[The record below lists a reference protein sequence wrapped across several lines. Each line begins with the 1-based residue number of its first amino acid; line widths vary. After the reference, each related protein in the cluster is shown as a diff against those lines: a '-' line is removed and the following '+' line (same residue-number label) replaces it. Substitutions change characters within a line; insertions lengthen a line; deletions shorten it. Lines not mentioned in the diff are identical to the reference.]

1 MQHHVA
7 TKLAILTAH
16 VLFGLSLLVLGY
28 AAKNY
33 FGLKAIVP
41 GIEAVSPVTADA
53 TARVISLQ
61 LPESDGGDVA
71 RRLVQSQAN
80 ELHTLHE
87 HWLAHMQF
95 HVIYA
100 RNQFIA
106 WALLS
111 TLALGL
117 VVILHFAR
125 RAADSPRGST

>member
-1 MQHHVA
+1 VQHHVA

-16 VLFGLSLLVLGY
+16 FVFGLSLLVLGY

-41 GIEAVSPVTADA
+41 GIEAVSPVSADT

-61 LPESDGGDVA
+61 LPESDRGDVA

-80 ELHTLHE
+80 QLQMLHE

-111 TLALGL
+111 TLALAL
-117 VVILHFAR
+117 VVILHFAG
-125 RAADSPRGST
+125 RAADRPRGST